1 MNRRQFVQ
9 TAAAAAITLN
19 AQDAPD
25 WGGPVLDIHLHLRRN
40 VDDEMTHMQGSG
52 VSHAVLLSREGSDE
66 QVKQRK
72 EKYPGKFVHFAS
84 TDTSKPEAAD
94 LLRTAIRNGA
104 IGMGELKSHVACDG
118 PEMRRIYDLAA
129 ETGVPVLMHFA
140 DLEQYPGEGT
150 WNSGIARFP
159 AILKAY
165 PKTTFIGHADGFWA
179 NISADPGTTS
189 YPTDRVKP
197 GGLTDKMLADY
208 PNLYA
213 DLSANSGRNSLAR
226 DPEFSKGFLVRHQ
239 NKLMFGCDCSCRDG
253 RGTGQGSKAPLIA
266 GKCVARETLAALKQ
280 LTTPQ
285 IFRKIAFTN
294 GVKLM
299 KIKV

>member
-9 TAAAAAITLN
+9 TAAAAACTLG
-19 AQDAPD
+19 AQDTPN
-25 WGGPVLDIHLHLRRN
+25 WGGPVLDIHLHMRRN
-40 VDDEMTHMQGSG
+40 VDDEMIHMQGSG
-52 VSHAVLLSREGSDE
+52 VTHAVLLTRAASDE
-66 QVKQRK
+66 QIKARK
-72 EKYPGKFVHFAS
+72 EKYPGKYVHFAS
-84 TDTSKPEAAD
+84 TDTAKPEAVD
-94 LLRTAIRNGA
+94 LLRTAIKNGA

-140 DLEQYPGEGT
+140 DVEQYPGEGT
-150 WNSGIARFP
+150 WNSGIARMP

-165 PKTTFIGHADGFWA
+165 PRTTFIGHADGFWA

-253 RGTGQGSKAPLIA
+253 RGTGQGSQAPLIK
-266 GKCVARETLAALKQ
+266 GKCVARETLTALKE
-280 LTTPQ
+280 LASAEV
-285 IFRKIAFTN
+285 FRKIAFGN
-294 GVKLM
+294 GVKLL